1 MTISCLSNNSANI
14 IERTLNGSGTNFDGR
29 QKIVLCRT
37 WMSSIFYR
45 RVETWSPTR
54 QVSYIKI
61 HRIVEKKLLL
71 WFFICKVGS
80 YFLMMKKVSL
90 HVLYDAFILE
100 VKRFKN
106 WNIHNSH
113 NYLLSKFCRTEK
125 LGEEYSDT
133 SVPLQSISLLQKYSV
148 HYLKLDRTGH
158 ESMVEICY
166 LI

>member
-80 YFLMMKKVSL
+80 YFLMMKKVSH
-90 HVLYDAFILE
+90 HVLCDAFIWRSKGSKIE
-100 VKRFKN
+100 TFIIVIIIYYQNFVEQKN
-106 WNIHNSH
+106 KKNIVIHQFLFNQYHYYKNTRYIIWNWTGRDMKVW
-113 NYLLSKFCRTEK
+113 SKF
-125 LGEEYSDT
+125 
-133 SVPLQSISLLQKYSV
+133 VI
-148 HYLKLDRTGH
+148 
-158 ESMVEICY
+158 
-166 LI
+166 